1 MSHIFYCGLDFYNH
15 KSILKSWFANPPRY
29 LSPPWWDLRL
39 KYEGEHMKAVY
50 DQYFPQ
56 EFPNKLFEF
65 HTTEH
70 FVPTS
75 ERLIVNVLEIK

>member
-1 MSHIFYCGLDFYNH
+1 
-15 KSILKSWFANPPRY
+15 
-29 LSPPWWDLRL
+29 
-39 KYEGEHMKAVY
+39 MKAVY

-65 HTTEH
+65 YTTEH

-75 ERLIVNVLEIK
+75 ERLIVNVLEIKWSFGKGML